1 MKFSDEQS
9 KFLLEFNFVILCYSR
24 NSQKL
29 DARKK
34 LVFYSIS
41 IFPLLSYQ
49 PIVYMKF
56 DQLCHNNGWS

>member
-9 KFLLEFNFVILCYSR
+9 KFLLEVNFVILCYSR

-34 LVFYSIS
+34 IVFYSIS
-41 IFPLLSYQ
+41 IFLLPPDQ
-49 PIVYMKF
+49 PIVYEIWPAMP
-56 DQLCHNNGWS
+56 